1 MVTVERFFFIVDYFM
16 STTLLLCN
24 FASLVEILITVVT
37 VEWLFLG
44 VESFMVSQL
53 TSFDKFLVT
62 VVTMVY
68 ERPNH

>member
-1 MVTVERFFFIVDYFM
+1 MVTVERFFSLWII
-16 STTLLLCN
+16 SCPLN